1 MNGVSDIK
9 NRSLD
14 RWLEYIQDQHD
25 KEIDMGLSRMF
36 EMVDRLD
43 LNPITPKVVTVAGT
57 NGKGSTCVTIEQ
69 LLLLHGLKVGTTLS
83 PHVFRFNERIRLQ
96 GSELSDQE
104 ICGHFETIERV
115 RDGLPLTYFEFSSLA
130 ALVAFSQCDL
140 DVVIL
145 EIGLGGRLDAFNV
158 IDADIAVITSIGFD
172 HQEFLGDSLDQIGK
186 EKAGIFRPRQKVVL
200 GANMPKTVHEAS
212 KALGCAESAMGKNF
226 RYQESK
232 GSSWSY
238 FSQDLNIEAIP
249 RGSLSAH
256 NLSLAL
262 QVTKELVDLDP
273 SLVIQTLPVISLQGR
288 MTELLLDGHNYV
300 FDVCHNSQGAEFF
313 VRELK
318 LRDIEPDFVICG
330 MFRNKDHQQVFRE
343 VNRNIDAE
351 WILIDT
357 LGVRGFRSKELRDA
371 FGGDGR
377 CVSEFN
383 DARAYIKNKSSNPST
398 VLAFGSFNVL
408 EQACASMNV
417 QRIS

>member
-1 MNGVSDIK
+1 
-9 NRSLD
+9 
-14 RWLEYIQDQHD
+14 
-25 KEIDMGLSRMF
+25 MGLSRMF

-69 LLLLHGLKVGTTLS
+69 LLLSHGLKVGTTLS

-96 GSELSDQE
+96 GCELSDQE

-130 ALVAFSQCDL
+130 SLVAFSQCDL

-145 EIGLGGRLDAFNV
+145 EIGLGGRLDAFNA

-172 HQEFLGDSLDQIGK
+172 HQEFLGDSLDEIGK
-186 EKAGIFRPRQKVVL
+186 EKAGIFRPGQKVVL

-238 FSQDLNIEAIP
+238 FSQDLNMEAIP

-262 QVTKELVDLDP
+262 QVTKELIDLDP
-273 SLVIQTLPVISLQGR
+273 SSVIQTLPDISLQGR

-313 VRELK
+313 VKELK

-330 MFRNKDHQQVFRE
+330 MFRNKDHQKVFYE
-343 VNRNIDAE
+343 MNRNIDAE

-357 LGVRGFRSKELRDA
+357 LGVRGFRSRELRDA

>member
-69 LLLLHGLKVGTTLS
+69 LLLSHGLKVGTTLS

-115 RDGLPLTYFEFSSLA
+115 RNGLPLTYFEFSSLA

-238 FSQDLNIEAIP
+238 FSQDLNMEAIP

-273 SLVIQTLPVISLQGR
+273 SSVIQTLPVITLQGR

-318 LRDIEPDFVICG
+318 LREIEPDFVICG
-330 MFRNKDHQQVFRE
+330 MFRNKDHQKVFRE

>member
-1 MNGVSDIK
+1 
-9 NRSLD
+9 
-14 RWLEYIQDQHD
+14 
-25 KEIDMGLSRMF
+25 MGLSRMF

-69 LLLLHGLKVGTTLS
+69 LLLSHGLKVGTTLS

-96 GSELSDQE
+96 GCELSDQE

-130 ALVAFSQCDL
+130 SLVAFSQCDL

-145 EIGLGGRLDAFNV
+145 EIGLGGRLDAFNA

-172 HQEFLGDSLDQIGK
+172 HQEFLGDSLDEIGK
-186 EKAGIFRPRQKVVL
+186 EKAGIFRPGQKVVL

-238 FSQDLNIEAIP
+238 FSQDLNMEAIP

-262 QVTKELVDLDP
+262 QVTKELIDLDP
-273 SLVIQTLPVISLQGR
+273 SSVIQTLPDISLQGR

-313 VRELK
+313 VKELK

-330 MFRNKDHQQVFRE
+330 MFRNKDHQKVFYE
-343 VNRNIDAE
+343 MNRNIDAE

-357 LGVRGFRSKELRDA
+357 LGVRGFRSKELRNA
-371 FGGDGR
+371 FGGNGR
-377 CVSEFN
+377 CVSEFS
-383 DARAYIKNKSSNPST
+383 DARAYIKNKSSNPRT

>member
-1 MNGVSDIK
+1 
-9 NRSLD
+9 
-14 RWLEYIQDQHD
+14 
-25 KEIDMGLSRMF
+25 MGLSRMF

-69 LLLLHGLKVGTTLS
+69 LLLSHGLKVGTTLS

-104 ICGHFETIERV
+104 ICVHFETIERV
-115 RDGLPLTYFEFSSLA
+115 RNGLPLTYFEFSSLA

-172 HQEFLGDSLDQIGK
+172 HQEFLGDSLDEIGK
-186 EKAGIFRPRQKVVL
+186 EKAGIFRPGQKVVL

-238 FSQDLNIEAIP
+238 FSQDLNMEAIP

-273 SLVIQTLPVISLQGR
+273 SSVIQTLPVITLQGR
-288 MTELLLDGHNYV
+288 MSELLLDGHNYV

-318 LRDIEPDFVICG
+318 LREIEPDFVICG

>member
-1 MNGVSDIK
+1 MNGFSDIK

-69 LLLLHGLKVGTTLS
+69 LLLSHGLKVGTTLS

-172 HQEFLGDSLDQIGK
+172 HQEFLGDSLDEIGK
-186 EKAGIFRPRQKVVL
+186 EKAGIFRPGQKVVL

-238 FSQDLNIEAIP
+238 FSQDLNMEAIP

-273 SLVIQTLPVISLQGR
+273 SSVIQTLPVITLQGR

-318 LRDIEPDFVICG
+318 LREIEPDFVICG

>member
-1 MNGVSDIK
+1 MNGFSDIK

-69 LLLLHGLKVGTTLS
+69 LLLSHGLKVGTTLS

-172 HQEFLGDSLDQIGK
+172 HQEFLGDSLDEIGK
-186 EKAGIFRPRQKVVL
+186 EKAGIFRPGQKVVL

-238 FSQDLNIEAIP
+238 FSQDLNMEAIP

-273 SLVIQTLPVISLQGR
+273 SSVIQTLPVITLQGR
-288 MTELLLDGHNYV
+288 MSELLLDGHNYV

-318 LRDIEPDFVICG
+318 LREIEPDFVICG

>member
-1 MNGVSDIK
+1 
-9 NRSLD
+9 
-14 RWLEYIQDQHD
+14 
-25 KEIDMGLSRMF
+25 
-36 EMVDRLD
+36 
-43 LNPITPKVVTVAGT
+43 
-57 NGKGSTCVTIEQ
+57 
-69 LLLLHGLKVGTTLS
+69 LS

-115 RDGLPLTYFEFSSLA
+115 RNGLPLTYFEFSSLA

-145 EIGLGGRLDAFNV
+145 EIGLGGRLDAFNA

-186 EKAGIFRPRQKVVL
+186 EKAGIFRPGQKVVL

-238 FSQDLNIEAIP
+238 FSQDLNMEAIP

-273 SLVIQTLPVISLQGR
+273 SSVIQTLPVISLQGR

-318 LRDIEPDFVICG
+318 LREIEPDFVICG

>member
-1 MNGVSDIK
+1 MNGVVDI
-9 NRSLD
+9 NSRSLD
-14 RWLEYIQDQHD
+14 QWLEYIQEQHD
-25 KEIDMGLSRMF
+25 KEIDMGLDRMF
-36 EMVDRLD
+36 EMVERLD

-57 NGKGSTCVTIEQ
+57 NGKGSTCITIEQ
-69 LLLLHGLKVGTTLS
+69 LLLSHGLKVGTTLS

-96 GSELSDQE
+96 GGELSDQE
-104 ICGHFETIERV
+104 ICGHFETIELA

-145 EIGLGGRLDAFNV
+145 EIGLGGRLDAFNA
-158 IDADIAVITSIGFD
+158 IDADIAVVTSIGFD
-172 HQEFLGDSLDQIGK
+172 HQEFLGESLEEIGK
-186 EKAGIFRPRQKVVL
+186 EKAGIFRPGQKVVL
-200 GANMPKTVHEAS
+200 GADMPRTVYEAS
-212 KALGCAESAMGKNF
+212 KALGCEESAMGKNF
-226 RYQESK
+226 RYLEGK

-238 FSQDLNIEAIP
+238 FSEDLNMEAIP

-262 QVTKELVDLDP
+262 EVTRELVDIDP
-273 SLVIQTLPVISLQGR
+273 SIVIQTLPVISLQGR

-318 LRDIEPDFVICG
+318 LRGIEPDFIICG

-343 VNRNIDAE
+343 VSRNIDAE

-371 FGGDGR
+371 FGGNGM
-377 CVSEFN
+377 CLPGFN
-383 DARAYIKNKSSNPST
+383 DARAYIKIKSSNPST

-408 EQACASMNV
+408 EQACESMNV

>member
-1 MNGVSDIK
+1 
-9 NRSLD
+9 
-14 RWLEYIQDQHD
+14 
-25 KEIDMGLSRMF
+25 MGLSRMF

-69 LLLLHGLKVGTTLS
+69 LLLSHGLKVGTTLS
-83 PHVFRFNERIRLQ
+83 PHVSRFNERIRLQ

-115 RDGLPLTYFEFSSLA
+115 RNGLPLTYFEFSSLA
-130 ALVAFSQCDL
+130 AFVAFSQCDL

-172 HQEFLGDSLDQIGK
+172 HQEFLGDSLDEIGK
-186 EKAGIFRPRQKVVL
+186 EKAGIFRPGQKVVL

-238 FSQDLNIEAIP
+238 FSQDLNMEAIP

-273 SLVIQTLPVISLQGR
+273 SSVIQTLPVITLQGR
-288 MTELLLDGHNYV
+288 MSELLLDGHNYV

-318 LRDIEPDFVICG
+318 LREIEPDFVICG

-383 DARAYIKNKSSNPST
+383 DARAYIKNTSSNPST

>member
-1 MNGVSDIK
+1 
-9 NRSLD
+9 
-14 RWLEYIQDQHD
+14 
-25 KEIDMGLSRMF
+25 MGLSRMF
-36 EMVDRLD
+36 EMVERLD
-43 LNPITPKVVTVAGT
+43 LNPVTPKVVTVAGT

-69 LLLLHGLKVGTTLS
+69 LLLSHGLKVGTTLS

-104 ICGHFETIERV
+104 ICGHFETIELV

-145 EIGLGGRLDAFNV
+145 EIGLGGRLDAFNA

-172 HQEFLGDSLDQIGK
+172 HQEFLGDSLDEIGK
-186 EKAGIFRPRQKVVL
+186 EKAGIFRAGQKVFL
-200 GANMPKTVHEAS
+200 GADMPKTVYEAS
-212 KALGCAESAMGKNF
+212 KDLGCAESAMGKNF

-232 GSSWSY
+232 GLSWSY
-238 FSQDLNIEAIP
+238 FSEDLNMEAIP

-273 SLVIQTLPVISLQGR
+273 SSVIKTLPVISLQGR

-313 VRELK
+313 VKELK

-330 MFRNKDHQQVFRE
+330 MFRNKDHQKVFHE
-343 VNRNIDAE
+343 MNRNIDAE

-357 LGVRGFRSKELRDA
+357 LGVRGFRSKELRNA
-371 FGGDGR
+371 FGGNGR
-377 CVSEFN
+377 CVSEFS
-383 DARAYIKNKSSNPST
+383 DARAYIKNKSSNPRT

>member
-1 MNGVSDIK
+1 
-9 NRSLD
+9 
-14 RWLEYIQDQHD
+14 
-25 KEIDMGLSRMF
+25 MGLSRMF

-69 LLLLHGLKVGTTLS
+69 LLLSHGLKVGTTLS

-96 GSELSDQE
+96 GCELSDQE

-115 RDGLPLTYFEFSSLA
+115 RNGLPLTYFEFSSLA
-130 ALVAFSQCDL
+130 SLVAFSQCDL

-145 EIGLGGRLDAFNV
+145 EIGLGGRLDAFNA

-172 HQEFLGDSLDQIGK
+172 HQEFLGDSLDEIGK
-186 EKAGIFRPRQKVVL
+186 EKAGIFRPGQKVVL

-238 FSQDLNIEAIP
+238 FSQDLNMEAIP

-262 QVTKELVDLDP
+262 QVTKELIDLDP
-273 SLVIQTLPVISLQGR
+273 SSVIQTLPDISLQGR

-313 VRELK
+313 VKELK

-330 MFRNKDHQQVFRE
+330 MFRNKDHQKVFYE
-343 VNRNIDAE
+343 MNRNIDAE

-357 LGVRGFRSKELRDA
+357 LGVRGFRSKELRNA
-371 FGGDGR
+371 FGGNGR
-377 CVSEFN
+377 CVSEFS
-383 DARAYIKNKSSNPST
+383 DARAYIKNKSSNPRT